1 MTRINA
7 NIPVQ
12 ELTREHLLSEHRE
25 MIRVPNAITKGRARI
40 NNIPSTFRLGKGHVK
55 FFYDKHEF
63 LLRRYK
69 QVYTECKNRGYNVQ
83 NYESC
88 WDGVPKH
95 LFNDYAFTEA
105 ENNIVRER
113 INERLNK

>member
-12 ELTREHLLSEHRE
+12 ELVGKHLLAEHRE
-25 MIRVPNAITKGRARI
+25 IKRIPNTIASGKAKLD
-40 NNIPSTFRLGKGHVK
+40 NIPNIFKLGAGHVK